1 MILPTIRDLRLPPS
15 EKLTLLILAS
25 HLPNVFPSID
35 TLTEE
40 TGLSR
45 ATVHRCLQSLKRRNY
60 IIWEKTGR
68 SSSYTITLPM
78 DDGRSLMVRHQKS
91 HGEITDVS
99 QLYSKNTSKNQDK
112 NINSVQEKMHE
123 EFEQFYS
130 KYPNKKGDKNSA
142 RQRFVKT
149 RKKGTTT
156 EKIIGDLQAYIRNK
170 PDWQSFAHCATWLK
184 QMMDGDKWR
193 NDVYEN
199 TEKTSAVKRLQAQW
213 QKYGN
218 IGKQPWA
225 TDQTRLQEERLI
237 QQAFYEAT
245 DSEKTMLIQEAP
257 EGANL
262 PSNVVRMKAKTKM
275 RVVQCD

>member
-45 ATVHRCLQSLKRRNY
+45 ATLHRCLQSLKRRNY
-60 IIWEKTGR
+60 IAWEKTGR

-78 DDGRSLMVRHQKS
+78 DDGRSLTVRHQKS

-99 QLYSKNTSKNQDK
+99 QLYSKNTSKKQDK

-149 RKKGTTT
+149 RKKGTST
-156 EKIIGDLQAYIRNK
+156 EKIIGDLQAYIRTK

-184 QMMDGDKWR
+184 QMMDGDHWR
-193 NDVYEN
+193 SDVYEN
-199 TEKTSAVKRLQAQW
+199 AEKTSAVKRLQAQW
-213 QKYGN
+213 EKYGN

-225 TDQTRLQEERLI
+225 TDQTRLKEEQLI
-237 QQAFYEAT
+237 QQAFDEAT
-245 DSEKTMLIQEAP
+245 DSEKTMLAEVAP
-257 EGANL
+257 EGAKI
-262 PSNVVRMKAKTKM
+262 PGNVVQIKAKTKM